1 MDFTFTE
8 EQQTAVE
15 AARAVLAGV
24 ALDAVP
30 SPALVPGAVA
40 EDIDRPLWSRLAA
53 ADLLGLTLAPEHGGA
68 GLDLIALC
76 LVLRESAKVLA
87 RVPLL
92 ETCAVAMTLQRYA
105 GQGPDTGPPRPA
117 SPAPGSPA
125 PGSPVTALLPRVVR
139 GELVLTVGAN
149 GRTGHE
155 PAELAVTARRERS
168 DASGGR
174 APDSTRG
181 GVPAGAVWVL
191 DGVQSAVP
199 WAQAA
204 DWIAIPAH
212 YTVPARAGEGR
223 ADEDR
228 AGAGRIEAAPA
239 GAGPAGAGP
248 AGQAPAEG
256 HRAVLALVRRDQEGV
271 TVAEQVSTSGELFGA
286 VRLDGVRVGPG
297 ELIEAA
303 GAWEWLRDL
312 LTVGT
317 CALALGLGETVLSMT
332 SQYTSKREQFGFP
345 VATFQSVA
353 VQAADRY
360 IDLRAMEVTL
370 WQAAWRITTGGAG
383 EIPVAGDVAVAKIWA
398 SEGVRR
404 VVQTAQH
411 LHGGFGA
418 DTEYALHRFHA
429 WAKQIELSLGSAA
442 AHEEA
447 LADLLAAHPP
457 T

>member
-8 EQQTAVE
+8 EQQAAAE
-15 AARAVLAGV
+15 AARAVLSGV
-24 ALDAVP
+24 APDTVP
-30 SPALVPGAVA
+30 SPALVQGAVA
-40 EDIDRPLWSRLAA
+40 EDIDRSLWSRLAA
-53 ADLLGLTLAPEHGGA
+53 ADLLSLTLAPEHGGA

-92 ETCAVAMTLQRYA
+92 ETCAAAMTLQRYA
-105 GQGPDTGPPRPA
+105 GQGPDKGTPSPE
-117 SPAPGSPA
+117 SPAPE
-125 PGSPVTALLPRVVR
+125 SPVTELLPRVGR
-139 GELVLTVGAN
+139 GELVLTVGSN

-155 PAELAVTARRERS
+155 SAELAVTARREEPVAP
-168 DASGGR
+168 ASG
-174 APDSTRG
+174 ARG
-181 GVPAGAVWVL
+181 GAVWVL

-199 WAQAA
+199 WAQVA
-204 DWIAIPAH
+204 DWIAVPAH
-212 YTVPARAGEGR
+212 TAPDPAHTDPAHTDPTGESR
-223 ADEDR
+223 T
-228 AGAGRIEAAPA
+228 
-239 GAGPAGAGP
+239 
-248 AGQAPAEG
+248 
-256 HRAVLALVRRDQEGV
+256 VLALVRRDQEGV
-271 TVAEQVSTSGELFGA
+271 TIAEQVSTNGELFGE
-286 VRLDGVRVGPG
+286 VRLDAVRVGPG
-297 ELIEAA
+297 ELIETA

-370 WQAAWRITTGGAG
+370 WQAAWRITAGGSG
-383 EIPVAGDVAVAKIWA
+383 ELPAAGDVAVAKIWA

-429 WAKQIELSLGSAA
+429 WAKQIELSLGPAA

-457 T
+457 A